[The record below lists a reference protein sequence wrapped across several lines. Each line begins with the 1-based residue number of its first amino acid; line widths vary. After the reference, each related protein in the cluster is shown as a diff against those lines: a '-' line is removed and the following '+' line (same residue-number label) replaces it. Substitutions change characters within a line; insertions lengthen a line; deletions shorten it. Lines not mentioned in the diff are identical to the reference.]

1 MSAARS
7 FARFG
12 KQNTDIKREFLFMSR
27 IGKKPITFAKTVK
40 ISQSDGMVK
49 VEGPKGVLTSKLPDG
64 IKLVVSDNSLSIER
78 QTDDRQAR
86 SYHGLARTLVNNM
99 VTGVSNGFEKALEI
113 SGVGYRAEIAGS
125 TLKLVL
131 GFSSPVEYTIP
142 KGIEVKVDKQVNLV
156 VSGINKELVGRVAS
170 EIRSLK
176 KPEPYK
182 GKGIKYAGEY
192 IRRKAGKAAG
202 AK

>member
-1 MSAARS
+1 
-7 FARFG
+7 
-12 KQNTDIKREFLFMSR
+12 MSR
-27 IGKKPITFAKTVK
+27 IGKKPITFPKNVK
-40 ISQSDGMVK
+40 VSQSGGIVK
-49 VEGPKGVLTSKLPDG
+49 VEGPKGALSAKLPDG
-64 IKLVVSDNSLSIER
+64 VTMVVSDNQLSIER
-78 QTDDRQAR
+78 QSEDRLVR
-86 SYHGLARTLVNNM
+86 SFHGLARTLINNM
-99 VTGVSNGFEKALEI
+99 VTGVSTGFEKGLEI
-113 SGVGYRAEIAGS
+113 SGVGYRAEVAGS

-131 GFSSPVEYTIP
+131 GYSSPVEYSIP
-142 KGIEVKVDKQVNLV
+142 KGIDVKVDKQVNLM

-182 GKGIKYAGEY
+182 GKGIKYVGEY

>member
-1 MSAARS
+1 
-7 FARFG
+7 
-12 KQNTDIKREFLFMSR
+12 MSR
-27 IGKKPITFAKTVK
+27 IGKKPIMFPKTVK
-40 ISQSDGMVK
+40 VSQSDGIVK
-49 VEGPKGVLTSKLPDG
+49 VEGPKGTLSSKMPDG
-64 IKLVVSDNSLSIER
+64 IAMAVSENNLVIER
-78 QTDDRQAR
+78 KSEDRLVR
-86 SYHGLARTLVNNM
+86 SYHGLARTLISNM
-99 VTGVSNGFEKALEI
+99 VTGVSTGFEKGLEI
-113 SGVGYRAEIAGS
+113 SGVGYRAEVAGT
-125 TLKLVL
+125 TLKMVL

-142 KGIEVKVDKQVNLV
+142 KGIEIKVDKQVNLV

-170 EIRSLK
+170 EIRALK